1 MNLPEA
7 QRRPDSRSGRF
18 TVHDLHIGGCM
29 ACYACRG
36 TGVCVQKDGM
46 TEVLDAPI
54 EADVIVLAAP
64 VYF

>member
-1 MNLPEA
+1 
-7 QRRPDSRSGRF
+7 
-18 TVHDLHIGGCM
+18 M
-29 ACYACRG
+29 ACYAYRG